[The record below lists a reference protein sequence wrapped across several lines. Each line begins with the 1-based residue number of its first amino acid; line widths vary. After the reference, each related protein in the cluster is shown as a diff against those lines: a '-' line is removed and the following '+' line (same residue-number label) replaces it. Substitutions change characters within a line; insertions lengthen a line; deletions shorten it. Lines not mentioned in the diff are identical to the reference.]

1 MACLGS
7 TGDGNC
13 PTRRYRKL
21 FASRFMPCPECG
33 ASVDRS
39 DTTPHSCHP
48 DQLVEFQMFALRHE
62 IAWLDRLVASYLE
75 TPEGRFETWLAARD
89 VRRTA
94 S

>member
-1 MACLGS
+1 M
-7 TGDGNC
+7 
-13 PTRRYRKL
+13 

-39 DTTPHSCHP
+39 DSTPHTCHP
-48 DQLVEFQMFALRHE
+48 DQLLEYRMFGLRHE

-89 VRRTA
+89 VRRSA